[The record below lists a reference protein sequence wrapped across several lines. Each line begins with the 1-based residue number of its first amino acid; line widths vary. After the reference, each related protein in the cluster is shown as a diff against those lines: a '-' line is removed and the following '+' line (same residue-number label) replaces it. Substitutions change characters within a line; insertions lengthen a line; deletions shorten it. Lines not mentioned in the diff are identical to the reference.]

1 MRGPN
6 QGVVVNQSVQVW
18 ESYLPNDGTLS
29 FPEDEFYYDSWRLLE
44 WGRVWLDNS
53 ASPLYK

>member
-6 QGVVVNQSVQVW
+6 QGMICAGMGK
-18 ESYLPNDGTLS
+18 LFTHDGTLS